1 MVRFI
6 ARRILVLI
14 PVLFAISLVCFL
26 IIELPPGD
34 YLTAYRAQ
42 LASRGDTVDA
52 DVLAA
57 LEKQYGLDRP
67 VYERYVQWV
76 WRVLH
81 GDFGQSFGWGRPV
94 KDLIWERL
102 GLTVAITF
110 STLIF
115 TWVIGF
121 VVGVYS
127 ATHQYSVGDYIFTGL
142 SFIGV
147 GIPDFLI
154 ALVLMWVAYSSFGMD
169 VGGLFS
175 NEYQSAPWSLGKV
188 WDMAKHM
195 WVPMVILGL
204 GSTAYMI
211 RIMRANLLDELSRPY
226 VVTARAKGLSERKL
240 LLRYPI
246 RLALNP
252 FVSTAG
258 WALPGLISGATI
270 VSVVLGLP
278 TAGPILLNALMV
290 QDMYLAATFVLLLSV
305 LTIIGTLVSDIALAF
320 LDPRIRYTAA

>member
-6 ARRILVLI
+6 LRRILILI

-76 WRVLH
+76 WNVLH

-94 KDLIWERL
+94 KELIWERL
-102 GLTVAITF
+102 ALTVVITF
-110 STLIF
+110 TTLMF
-115 TWVIGF
+115 TWIVGF
-121 VVGVYS
+121 FVGIYS
-127 ATHQYSVGDYIFTGL
+127 ATHQYSAGDYLFTGM
-142 SFIGV
+142 SFVGV

-175 NEYQSAPWSLGKV
+175 NEYQSAPWSLAKV
-188 WDMAKHM
+188 WDMVKHM
-195 WVPMVILGL
+195 WVPLVILGL
-204 GSTAYMI
+204 GGTASMI

-226 VVTARAKGLSERKL
+226 VVTARAKGLSERT
-240 LLRYPI
+240 LLRRYPV

-258 WALPGLISGATI
+258 WSLPGLISGATI

-305 LTIIGTLVSDIALAF
+305 LTIIGTLISDIALAF

>member
-1 MVRFI
+1 MARFI
-6 ARRILVLI
+6 ARRVLLLI
-14 PVLFAISLVCFL
+14 PVLLAITLVSFL

-52 DVLAA
+52 DILAA

-67 VYERYVQWV
+67 IYERYVKWL

-81 GDFGQSFGWGRPV
+81 GDFGQSFGWNRPV
-94 KDLIWERL
+94 KVLIWERL

-110 STLIF
+110 STLVF
-115 TWVIGF
+115 TWIIGF
-121 VVGVYS
+121 AVGVYS
-127 ATHQYSVGDYIFTGL
+127 ATHQYSPADYLFTSL

-154 ALVLMWVAYSSFGMD
+154 ALVLMWIAYSSFGMD

-175 NEYQSAPWSLGKV
+175 NEYQSAPWSMAKV
-188 WDMAKHM
+188 WDLIKHM
-195 WVPMVILGL
+195 WVPLVILGL
-204 GSTAYMI
+204 GGTAYMI
-211 RIMRANLLDELSRPY
+211 RIMRANLLDELRRPY
-226 VVTARAKGLSERKL
+226 VVTARAKGLKESKL
-240 LLRYPI
+240 LMKYPVRI
-246 RLALNP
+246 ALNP

-258 WALPGLISGATI
+258 WALPGLISGAMI

-278 TAGPILLNALMV
+278 TAGPIFLNALMV

-305 LTIIGTLVSDIALAF
+305 LTIIGTLISDILLAF
-320 LDPRIRYTAA
+320 LDPRIRYTAG